1 MKPINKADIRQRRL
15 ETTRQRADAFFGI
28 YYEMGPDRSLEKL
41 HGFCARIGL
50 TRALNTF
57 KRWSAIYSWQN
68 KILEIDSQ
76 AKEEREGKRLAKITE
91 MNERQ
96 AQDFRNAQ
104 TLARAGMSSMAN
116 ELKRSGTLNLSPLEI
131 IALLEKGAKGERLA
145 MGEATERFEAMI
157 YVYNVMVLAV
167 LAVFKEINPMKD
179 EIQRFHAFTTKVDE
193 LRHTKLI
200 DYAEPADAT

>member
-1 MKPINKADIRQRRL
+1 MKMTNSKKDIRQRRAQ
-15 ETTRQRADAFFGI
+15 TTRERADAFFGI
-28 YYEMGPDRSLEKL
+28 YYQIGPDRSLESL
-41 HGFCARIGL
+41 QEFATRIGHR
-50 TRALNTF
+50 RAMSTF
-57 KRWSAIYSWQN
+57 KRWSVDFGWQN
-68 KILEIDSQ
+68 KVLELDSQ

-116 ELKRSGTLNLSPLEI
+116 ELRRTGTLNLSPLEI

-167 LAVFKEINPMKD
+167 LAVFKEVNPLKD
-179 EIQRFHAFTTKVDE
+179 ELQRFHAFTTKVDE

-200 DYAEPADAT
+200 DYAEPNE